1 MIMWTYHIG
10 VVCTYLGLGMLLVRH
25 AFLDTAEPLLTTSI
39 GLLICGVLLLLW
51 HALGIYVM
59 ANGRKPEAGVAVAD
73 ER

>member
-1 MIMWTYHIG
+1 
-10 VVCTYLGLGMLLVRH
+10 MLLVRH